1 MAQFD
6 VCRNTGRSRGGFP
19 YFVVVQ
25 SAEFDRTERRLVVPL
40 TSQIAGYPKLAPVF
54 VVERKRVVADALLM
68 FAMPRDRLGEVVG
81 SLADDAS
88 ATAIVGAV
96 DRVISRGF
104 G

>member
-6 VCRNTGRSRGGFP
+6 VCRNAGRTAAGFP
-19 YFVVVQ
+19 FFVVVQ
-25 SAEFDRTERRLVVPL
+25 SGEFEATSRRLVVPL
-40 TSQIAGYPKLAPVF
+40 TREVAGYPAIAPRF
-54 VVERKRVVADALLM
+54 TIGRTRVVADALLM
-68 FAMPRDRLGEVVG
+68 FAIPRERLGPVVA

-88 ATAIVGAV
+88 ATAIVAAI